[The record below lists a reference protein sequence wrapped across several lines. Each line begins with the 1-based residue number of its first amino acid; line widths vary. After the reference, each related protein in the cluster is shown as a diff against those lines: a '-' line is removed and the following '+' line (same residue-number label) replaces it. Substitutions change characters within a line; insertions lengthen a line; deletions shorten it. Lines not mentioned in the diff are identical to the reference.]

1 MEAKLQEI
9 EKMLQRMEVLQLIL
23 YIGIKGEDIKTVTR
37 NLLVADEEG
46 RRKQSMEICGSRLKK
61 NTKVEKHT
69 LLLLHWRVQEQL
81 TFNMYST

>member
-46 RRKQSMEICGSRLKK
+46 RRKQSMEISRIG
-61 NTKVEKHT
+61 
-69 LLLLHWRVQEQL
+69 
-81 TFNMYST
+81 